1 MSATAPTWEDGTPR
15 STGNAFDIEP
25 RPLTP
30 DDQKKLR
37 IREQRIREYDRKL
50 AAQGRTRKAVTKAR
64 VTRKNRTAYLG
75 AFAGPSKSQKAPR

>member
-15 STGNAFDIEP
+15 STGNAFDIAP

-30 DDQKKLR
+30 DEQKKLR

-50 AAQGRTRKAVTKAR
+50 VAQ
-64 VTRKNRTAYLG
+64 
-75 AFAGPSKSQKAPR
+75 